1 MLFVMIT
8 LVASSG
14 AQPLRASICEHPDKT
29 LTAVRGDCIAPA
41 QKTSVA
47 GVNIFDQLWVRSQG
61 MTTTGTI
68 ADSKAALQ
76 SAQLSG
82 VRVFRFFASLWGP
95 V

>member
-1 MLFVMIT
+1 MLFVMIA